1 MRKQAT
7 NKFSPEVPVASRA
20 GVQEHR
26 GVEYASECA
35 AIGSITA
42 KIGCMAETPRS
53 RVRQGACDWG
63 LPAGPTRVSGNG

>member
-7 NKFSPEVPVASRA
+7 NKFSPEMPVASRA
-20 GVQEHR
+20 EVHEHR

-35 AIGSITA
+35 AA

-63 LPAGPTRVSGNG
+63 LRAGPTRVSGNG